1 MTGQNQVPR
10 KRETFTSNFGLLMT
24 MIGVAVGLGAVWR
37 FPYMVGK
44 FGGAAFVLFY
54 LLVVFFVGIPAL
66 MAEWTLGRHT
76 RRGTLGAFEK
86 GMFPGGKFVGAFL
99 FFIVFWATG
108 YYSNALGWVGFHGL
122 SELVNA
128 LGANLD
134 ASAILPPEEGFN
146 LTSLLL
152 QLMMTA
158 FVIFSCGIVLIKGL
172 RKGIEKTSKWIVPL
186 LFTILI
192 ILVIRSVTLRGA
204 SEGIKWYIG
213 AFRFSELTPSVM
225 AAALGM
231 AFFSMSLGGT
241 FMVIYGS
248 YLNRQANIFKNAVFT
263 GIAASAAG
271 LLAGFAIFPAVFSFG
286 LKPGEGPGLIFQT
299 LPKTFDMM
307 PAGWLFGLLFFLGL
321 FGAAYL
327 SDVAAFEVLVGGI
340 VDNTRLER
348 KKAVILTCLIVFVLA
363 IPPMINFKIFLPWDL
378 TFGSGMQALGS
389 LLAVITAVWCMKRAD
404 ALKELSAGRRKP
416 FPVFLYWWIRIVIPA
431 AILFVGINWLLESIF
446 KIKIFG

>member
-1 MTGQNQVPR
+1 MNPEMENQ
-10 KRETFTSNFGLLMT
+10 KRETFTSFFGTLMT

-54 LLVVFFVGIPAL
+54 IAIVLFVGIPAL

-76 RRGTLGAFEK
+76 QRGTLGAFEK
-86 GMFPGGKFVGAFL
+86 GNFPGGKYLGGFL
-99 FFIVFWATG
+99 FLIVFFATG
-108 YYSNALGWVGFHGL
+108 YYTNAIGWVGFHAIAEIVHAFG
-122 SELVNA
+122 
-128 LGANLD
+128 GKFD
-134 ASAILPPEEGFN
+134 ASVVLPPQAGFK
-146 LTSLLL
+146 LTPFLL

-158 FVIFSCGIVLIKGL
+158 FVMMTCGVVLIKGL
-172 RKGIEKTSKWIVPL
+172 KKGIEKVSKVAVPF
-186 LFTILI
+186 LFITLVILI
-192 ILVIRSVTLRGA
+192 VRSVTLDGA

-213 AFRFSELTPSVM
+213 GFRFNELTPAVM

-248 YLNRQANIFKNAVFT
+248 YLNKKDNIPKNALLT
-263 GIAASAAG
+263 GIGASTAG
-271 LLAGFAIFPAVFSFG
+271 ILAGFAIFPAVFSFG
-286 LKPGEGPGLIFQT
+286 LEPASGPGLIFTT
-299 LPKTFDMM
+299 LPKTFELM

-340 VDNTRLER
+340 VDNTRMER
-348 KKAVILTCLIVFVLA
+348 KKVVFLVICICYILS
-363 IPPMINFKIFLPWDL
+363 IPPMINYKIFIPWDL

-389 LLAVITAVWCMKRAD
+389 LFAVVTAVWCIKRAD
-404 ALKELSAGRRKP
+404 ALKELSEGRKKP
-416 FPVFLYWWIRIVIPA
+416 FPIFLYWWMRIVIPI
-431 AILFVGINWLLESIF
+431 AILFVGISWLMDSVF
-446 KIKIFG
+446 KINIFG